1 MKTMFVKKLKHAPV
15 AGRLAIGQPVL
26 RSSYATEGG
35 RDSRLLGIVGTK
47 LL

>member
-1 MKTMFVKKLKHAPV
+1 MKTTFVKTLKHAPV
-15 AGRLAIGQPVL
+15 AGTIGTWQPVL

-47 LL
+47 L